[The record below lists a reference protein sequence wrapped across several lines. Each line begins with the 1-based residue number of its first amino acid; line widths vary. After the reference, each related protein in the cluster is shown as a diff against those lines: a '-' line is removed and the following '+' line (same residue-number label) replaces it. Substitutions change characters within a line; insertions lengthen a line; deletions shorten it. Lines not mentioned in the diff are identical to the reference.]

1 VLHTWS
7 QTLLD
12 HYHVHCIVTG
22 GGLAVEGAGWK
33 RTGKDFLFPVAA
45 LGQVFRAKFCEGLQ
59 DLYQESQL
67 SLLGQ
72 VLGQREE
79 REFQA
84 VIRVATAKSW
94 NVYVKRPFAGPEQVL
109 AYLGRYTHRVAITN
123 RRLLHLDAQAGT
135 IEFSYQ
141 QRRDPALPRWAKM
154 TLSLGEFL
162 RRYCLH
168 LLPERFVKIR
178 HYGLLANRGR
188 QERIRRA
195 KELLGVCVPPL
206 ADADCSGEPE
216 ATAQPN
222 EVNEPRLRCPHCGA
236 FALVWEEEVA
246 AAPRAPPSEP
256 LAA

>member
-1 VLHTWS
+1 
-7 QTLLD
+7 
-12 HYHVHCIVTG
+12 
-22 GGLAVEGAGWK
+22 
-33 RTGKDFLFPVAA
+33 
-45 LGQVFRAKFCEGLQ
+45 
-59 DLYQESQL
+59 
-67 SLLGQ
+67 
-72 VLGQREE
+72 
-79 REFQA
+79 
-84 VIRVATAKSW
+84 
-94 NVYVKRPFAGPEQVL
+94 
-109 AYLGRYTHRVAITN
+109 
-123 RRLLHLDAQAGT
+123 
-135 IEFSYQ
+135 
-141 QRRDPALPRWAKM
+141 M